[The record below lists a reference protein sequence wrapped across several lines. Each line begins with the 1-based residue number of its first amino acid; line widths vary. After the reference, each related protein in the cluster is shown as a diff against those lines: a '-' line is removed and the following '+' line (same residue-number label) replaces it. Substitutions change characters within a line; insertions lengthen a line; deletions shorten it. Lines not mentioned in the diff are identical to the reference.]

1 MSIQKA
7 CLFSSLFISDK
18 LLDKAIH
25 TPGTVCDRTANICK
39 KAEVQFQL
47 CAAHHSRSVFPW
59 MQP

>member
-7 CLFSSLFISDK
+7 CAVSSLFISDK

-25 TPGTVCDRTANICK
+25 TPGTVCDRTANIWK
-39 KAEVQFQL
+39 RAEGQCQL
-47 CAAHHSRSVFPW
+47 CAGADEFPL

>member
-47 CAAHHSRSVFPW
+47 SAICWSR
-59 MQP
+59 